1 MRGSA
6 RILRAAAGILP
17 GAERRWSREDEFSVW
32 FVSHAPGGTP
42 AATRGTRALPPY
54 KQPPVSHPLR
64 VFRGFKN
71 SKLSRYGHI
80 HLQAAGGAEL
90 EFYGFHGARVKWHA
104 VGVNH
109 LLAAEN
115 KTPTGWRRWWPVL
128 AILVAALSYYGSYWR
143 YWFNTHDEGGTAC
156 LVAQRL
162 LAGERPWVDVE
173 LGYNLGWF
181 MPLVALFKVTGVNY
195 LAARAWFLTLATLTA
210 LLGYNIV
217 SRVSG
222 RRWLGLSVGLLLVV
236 LPGSQFK
243 NYIPLAEAANTA
255 CIFAVLAVLP
265 AVSRRWLLTVG
276 LAGVVLGLTF
286 LVRVELGIF
295 FTVIWLGLLG
305 LLLLDSRLVKI
316 QRLRVSA
323 LSALLLVAGFLLPQ
337 TPAYLALKSRGL
349 ETHLVNEYTK
359 WFSFLGGSVVAN
371 KPAPAAKLA
380 PVEEGPATAPV
391 SPEAAVTKAAPAEP
405 EEKEDRALLARKP
418 LRGVLTGTYWER
430 QLPFLTYAPLVGF
443 AVFLF
448 LGLGGGVCILIAGKF
463 TIAARSMQWLLLIGG
478 SLTTFPQFFLFR
490 PDPPHLSEFMP
501 GYLIAMA
508 GSAALLF
515 PATQKRIATGAI
527 AAFLL
532 LQTGIFACFALQ
544 HPSRGTIAARQG
556 RKTWFVAENGVNIRT
571 SKKEAAQ
578 LSTVRDAVL
587 AHSKPGEFLIC
598 FPYNPGYNLMTNR
611 PTYLR
616 NVYVDNQTHSRSW
629 ATETLR
635 DFEQKQPAVVI
646 VDDRAINGSEGSRFS
661 QWAAPV
667 HAFLRMHYKLVTQ
680 FGDVE
685 VFALHATPIAPTP

>member
-1 MRGSA
+1 MDG
-6 RILRAAAGILP
+6 
-17 GAERRWSREDEFSVW
+17 RR
-32 FVSHAPGGTP
+32 
-42 AATRGTRALPPY
+42 
-54 KQPPVSHPLR
+54 
-64 VFRGFKN
+64 N
-71 SKLSRYGHI
+71 
-80 HLQAAGGAEL
+80 
-90 EFYGFHGARVKWHA
+90 YGFHDAQKEWHLARVT
-104 VGVNH
+104 
-109 LLAAEN
+109 LILAAEN
-115 KTPTGWRRWWPVL
+115 KTPTSWRRWWPVL

-143 YWFNTHDEGGTAC
+143 YWFNTHDEGGTVC

-162 LAGERPWVDVE
+162 LAGERPWEDVE

-181 MPLVALFKVTGVNY
+181 MPLVAIFKVTGVNY

-217 SRVSG
+217 ARVSG

-255 CIFAVLAVLP
+255 CLFAALAVLP
-265 AVSRRWLLTVG
+265 AVSRRWLLAVG
-276 LAGVVLGLTF
+276 LGGVVLGLAF
-286 LVRVELGIF
+286 LVRVEIGIF

-305 LLLLDSRLVKI
+305 LLLLDSRLVKM
-316 QRLRVSA
+316 QRLRVIA
-323 LSALLLVAGFLLPQ
+323 VSALLLTAGFLVPQ
-337 TPAYLALKSRGL
+337 LPAYLALKSRGL
-349 ETHLVNEYTK
+349 ESHLVNEYTK

-371 KPAPAAKLA
+371 KPAPATPLA
-380 PVEEGPATAPV
+380 PVAEAPA
-391 SPEAAVTKAAPAEP
+391 AAVAKAAPAEP

-418 LRGVLTGTYWER
+418 LSGVLTGTYWDR

-448 LGLGGGVCILIAGKF
+448 LGIGGVICILAAGKF

-490 PDPPHLSEFMP
+490 PDRPHLSEFMP
-501 GYLIAMA
+501 GYLIAMTA
-508 GSAALLF
+508 CTALLF
-515 PATQKRIATGAI
+515 SSSRKWVAASAI

-532 LQTGIFACFALQ
+532 VQAAVFAGFALQ
-544 HPSRGTIAARQG
+544 HASAGTIAARQG
-556 RKTWFVAENGVNIRT
+556 RKTWFHAENGVNIRT

-578 LSTVRDAVL
+578 LSIVRDAVL
-587 AHSKPGEFLIC
+587 AHSKPGDFLIC
-598 FPYNPGYNLMTNR
+598 FPYNPGYNLMTDR

-629 ATETLR
+629 AAETLR

-667 HAFLRMHYKLVTQ
+667 HAFLRAHYKLVTQ

-685 VFALHATPIAPTP
+685 VFALHATIATPIAPTP

>member
-1 MRGSA
+1 MDV
-6 RILRAAAGILP
+6 LR
-17 GAERRWSREDEFSVW
+17 
-32 FVSHAPGGTP
+32 
-42 AATRGTRALPPY
+42 
-54 KQPPVSHPLR
+54 
-64 VFRGFKN
+64 N
-71 SKLSRYGHI
+71 
-80 HLQAAGGAEL
+80 
-90 EFYGFHGARVKWHA
+90 YGFHVAQKEWHLARVT
-104 VGVNH
+104 
-109 LLAAEN
+109 LILAAEN

-162 LAGERPWVDVE
+162 LAGERPWEDVE

-255 CIFAVLAVLP
+255 CIFAALAVLP
-265 AVSRRWLLTVG
+265 AVSRRWLLAVALGG
-276 LAGVVLGLTF
+276 LVLGLTF

-323 LSALLLVAGFLLPQ
+323 LSVLVLVAGFLVPQ

-349 ETHLVNEYTK
+349 EAHLVNEYTK
-359 WFSFLGGSVVAN
+359 WFSFLSGSVVAN
-371 KPAPAAKLA
+371 KTAPAAKLSPA
-380 PVEEGPATAPV
+380 GEGPA
-391 SPEAAVTKAAPAEP
+391 AAATKAAPAEP

-418 LRGVLTGTYWER
+418 LSGTLTGTYWDR

-443 AVFLF
+443 TVFLF
-448 LGLGGGVCILIAGKF
+448 LGLGGVVCILLAGTF
-463 TIAARSMQWLLLIGG
+463 TIAARSMQWLLLLGG

-515 PATQKRIATGAI
+515 STTQKRIAASAI
-527 AAFLL
+527 ATFLL
-532 LQTGIFACFALQ
+532 LQSAIFAGFALQ

-556 RKTWFVAENGVNIRT
+556 RKTWFVAENGVNVRT

-578 LSTVRDAVL
+578 LSVVRDAVL

-598 FPYNPGYNLMTNR
+598 YPYNPGYNLMTNR

-616 NVYVDNQTHSRSW
+616 NVYVDNQTRSQSW
-629 ATETLR
+629 AAETLR

-646 VDDRAINGSEGSRFS
+646 VDDRAINGTKGSRFS

-667 HAFLRMHYKLVTQ
+667 HAFLRTHYKLVTQ

-685 VFALHATPIAPTP
+685 VFALHATVAPPQ